1 MKHLLRL
8 AALCAALCLALA
20 GCAPAAAPG
29 SSAPLP
35 GSSADV
41 QPAPAASAK
50 PAGEEY
56 RAVWISYLE
65 WQSADFSSEDAFR
78 AQMGS
83 WFDQYAAMGLNTVLA
98 QVRPFGDALYS
109 SAIFPWSSVC
119 TGTQGLDP
127 GFDPLAVL
135 VEEAHARGLRLEAW
149 LNPYRLA
156 LNDTVPGVF
165 SAGNLAAVH
174 PEWVKQAAGGQ
185 YLDPSRQDVRDCI
198 AAGVQE
204 ILDGYAVDG
213 IHLDD
218 YFYPTTDEAFDAAE
232 YAAAG
237 TNLSLE
243 DWRRENVNALVRQL
257 YQLVH
262 AGGRTAGAV
271 PLGISP
277 QGNNDNNYAQQ
288 YSDAALWLSTP
299 GYIRRMAG
307 PAPGRGGGP
316 VLWPWGLP
324 HRGRRRRQLRPRPGP
339 VADRP
344 QPGGYGHHPA
354 RGRGRRLW
362 PVPQRF
368 PSAQFGLAPA
378 GPGRVRRPDRGS
390 AHSRLRPVCIVS
402 RPNFVYN
409 IGTVSIAAACSHHGA
424 FRCSQ
429 GAFPNRKTPRKE
441 KLP

>member
-50 PAGEEY
+50 PSGEEY

-98 QVRPFGDALYS
+98 QVRPFGDALYP

-119 TGTQGLDP
+119 TGTQGRDP

-165 SAGNLAAVH
+165 SADNLAAVH

-262 AGGRTAGAV
+262 TGGRTAGAV

-299 GYIRRMAG
+299 GYIDYAM
-307 PAPGRGGGP
+307 
-316 VLWPWGLP
+316 
-324 HRGRRRRQLRPRPGP
+324 
-339 VADRP
+339 P
-344 QPGGYGHHPA
+344 QVYWGYGYTT
-354 RGRGRRLW
+354 GSGST
-362 PVPQRF
+362 RF
-368 PSAQFGLAPA
+368 AFENITAEWLALPRAEGVALYFGLGAYRIGDGDGGNYDHAQDQWQTGRNLADMVTTLRGA
-378 GPGRVRRPDRGS
+378 GADGFGLYRSDFLLRNS
-390 AHSRLRPVCIVS
+390 AWPQLAQAEC
-402 RPNFVYN
+402 
-409 IGTVSIAAACSHHGA
+409 AALTEVLHTAG
-424 FRCSQ
+424 
-429 GAFPNRKTPRKE
+429 
-441 KLP
+441 

>member
-1 MKHLLRL
+1 MKHLPRL
-8 AALCAALCLALA
+8 AALFAALCLALA
-20 GCAPAAAPG
+20 GCAPGAAPG

-41 QPAPAASAK
+41 QPSAAASAK

-65 WQSADFSSEDAFR
+65 WQSADFSSEAAFR
-78 AQMGS
+78 AQMGG

-98 QVRPFGDALYS
+98 QVRPFGDALYP

-119 TGTQGLDP
+119 TGTQGRDP

-156 LNDTVPGVF
+156 LNDTVPGAF
-165 SAGNLAAVH
+165 SADSLAAAH

-185 YLDPSRQDVRDCI
+185 YLDPSRPDVRDCI
-198 AAGVQE
+198 VAGVQE

-232 YAAAG
+232 YAAAD

-243 DWRRENVNALVRQL
+243 DWRRDNVNELVRQL

-299 GYIRRMAG
+299 GYIDYAM
-307 PAPGRGGGP
+307 
-316 VLWPWGLP
+316 
-324 HRGRRRRQLRPRPGP
+324 
-339 VADRP
+339 P
-344 QPGGYGHHPA
+344 QVYWGYGYTT
-354 RGRGRRLW
+354 GSGST
-362 PVPQRF
+362 RF
-368 PSAQFGLAPA
+368 AFENITAEWLALPRAEGVALYFGLGAYRIGDGDGGNYDHAQDQWQTGHNLADMVTTLRGA
-378 GPGRVRRPDRGS
+378 GADGFGLYRSDFLLRS
-390 AHSRLRPVCIVS
+390 AAWPQLAQAEC
-402 RPNFVYN
+402 
-409 IGTVSIAAACSHHGA
+409 AALTEVLHPEG
-424 FRCSQ
+424 
-429 GAFPNRKTPRKE
+429 
-441 KLP
+441 

>member
-41 QPAPAASAK
+41 QPAPAAK
-50 PAGEEY
+50 PSGEEY

-98 QVRPFGDALYS
+98 QVRPFGDALYP

-156 LNDTVPGVF
+156 LNDTVPGAF
-165 SAGNLAAVH
+165 SADNLATVH

-185 YLDPSRQDVRDCI
+185 YLDPSRQDVRGCI

-262 AGGRTAGAV
+262 TGGRTAGAV

-299 GYIRRMAG
+299 GYIDYAM
-307 PAPGRGGGP
+307 
-316 VLWPWGLP
+316 
-324 HRGRRRRQLRPRPGP
+324 
-339 VADRP
+339 P
-344 QPGGYGHHPA
+344 QVYWGYGYTT
-354 RGRGRRLW
+354 GSGST
-362 PVPQRF
+362 RF
-368 PSAQFGLAPA
+368 AFENITAEWLALPRAAGVALYFGLGAYRIGDGDGGNYDHAQDQWQTGRNLADMVTTLRGA
-378 GPGRVRRPDRGS
+378 GADGFGLYRSDFLLRNS
-390 AHSRLRPVCIVS
+390 AWPQLAQAEC
-402 RPNFVYN
+402 
-409 IGTVSIAAACSHHGA
+409 AALTEVLHTAG
-424 FRCSQ
+424 
-429 GAFPNRKTPRKE
+429 
-441 KLP
+441 

>member
-20 GCAPAAAPG
+20 GCAPGAAPG

-41 QPAPAASAK
+41 QPAPATK
-50 PAGEEY
+50 PSGEEY

-98 QVRPFGDALYS
+98 QVRPFGDALYP

-119 TGTQGLDP
+119 TGTQGRDP

-156 LNDTVPGVF
+156 LNDTVPGAF
-165 SAGNLAAVH
+165 STDNLAAVH

-232 YAAAG
+232 YAAG
-237 TNLSLE
+237 TDLSLE

-299 GYIRRMAG
+299 GYIDYAM
-307 PAPGRGGGP
+307 
-316 VLWPWGLP
+316 
-324 HRGRRRRQLRPRPGP
+324 
-339 VADRP
+339 P
-344 QPGGYGHHPA
+344 QVYWGYGYTT
-354 RGRGRRLW
+354 GSGST
-362 PVPQRF
+362 RF
-368 PSAQFGLAPA
+368 AFENITAEWLALPRAEGVALYFGLGAYRIGDGDGGNYDHAQDQWQTGRNLADMVTTLRGA
-378 GPGRVRRPDRGS
+378 GADGFGLYRSDFLLRNS
-390 AHSRLRPVCIVS
+390 AWPQLAQAEC
-402 RPNFVYN
+402 
-409 IGTVSIAAACSHHGA
+409 AALTEILHTAG
-424 FRCSQ
+424 
-429 GAFPNRKTPRKE
+429 
-441 KLP
+441 

>member
-41 QPAPAASAK
+41 QPTPAASAK

-98 QVRPFGDALYS
+98 QVRPFGDALYP

-119 TGTQGLDP
+119 TGTQGRDP

-156 LNDTVPGVF
+156 LNDTVPGAF
-165 SAGNLAAVH
+165 SADNLATVH

-237 TNLSLE
+237 TDLSLE

-257 YQLVH
+257 YRLVH

-299 GYIRRMAG
+299 GYIDYAM
-307 PAPGRGGGP
+307 
-316 VLWPWGLP
+316 
-324 HRGRRRRQLRPRPGP
+324 
-339 VADRP
+339 P
-344 QPGGYGHHPA
+344 QVYWGYGYTT
-354 RGRGRRLW
+354 GSGST
-362 PVPQRF
+362 RF
-368 PSAQFGLAPA
+368 AFENITAEWLALPRAEGVALYFGLGAYRIGDGDGGNYDHAQDQWQTGRNLADMVTTLRGA
-378 GPGRVRRPDRGS
+378 GADGFGLYRSDFLLRNS
-390 AHSRLRPVCIVS
+390 AWPQLAQAEC
-402 RPNFVYN
+402 
-409 IGTVSIAAACSHHGA
+409 AALTEVLHTAG
-424 FRCSQ
+424 
-429 GAFPNRKTPRKE
+429 
-441 KLP
+441 

>member
-41 QPAPAASAK
+41 QPAPAAK
-50 PAGEEY
+50 PSGEEY

-98 QVRPFGDALYS
+98 QVRPFGDALYP

-119 TGTQGLDP
+119 TGTQGRDP

-165 SAGNLAAVH
+165 SADNLAAVH

-237 TNLSLE
+237 TDLSLE

-299 GYIRRMAG
+299 GYIDYAM
-307 PAPGRGGGP
+307 
-316 VLWPWGLP
+316 
-324 HRGRRRRQLRPRPGP
+324 
-339 VADRP
+339 P
-344 QPGGYGHHPA
+344 QVYWGYGYTT
-354 RGRGRRLW
+354 GSGST
-362 PVPQRF
+362 RF
-368 PSAQFGLAPA
+368 AFENITAEWLALPRAEGVALYFGLGAYRIGDGDGGNYDHAQDQWQTGRNLADMVTTLRGA
-378 GPGRVRRPDRGS
+378 GADGFGLYRSDFLLRNS
-390 AHSRLRPVCIVS
+390 AWPQLAQAEC
-402 RPNFVYN
+402 
-409 IGTVSIAAACSHHGA
+409 AALTEVLHTAG
-424 FRCSQ
+424 
-429 GAFPNRKTPRKE
+429 
-441 KLP
+441 

>member
-41 QPAPAASAK
+41 QPAPAAK
-50 PAGEEY
+50 PSGEEY

-98 QVRPFGDALYS
+98 QVRPFGDALYP

-119 TGTQGLDP
+119 TGTQGRDP

-135 VEEAHARGLRLEAW
+135 AEEAHARGLRLEAW

-156 LNDTVPGVF
+156 LNDTVPGAF
-165 SAGNLAAVH
+165 SADNLAAVH

-237 TNLSLE
+237 TDLSLE
-243 DWRRENVNALVRQL
+243 DWRRGNVNALVRQL

-299 GYIRRMAG
+299 GYIDYAM
-307 PAPGRGGGP
+307 
-316 VLWPWGLP
+316 
-324 HRGRRRRQLRPRPGP
+324 
-339 VADRP
+339 P
-344 QPGGYGHHPA
+344 QVYWGYGYTT
-354 RGRGRRLW
+354 GSGST
-362 PVPQRF
+362 RF
-368 PSAQFGLAPA
+368 AFENITAEWLALPRAEGVALYFGLGAYRIGDGDGGNYDHAQDQWQTGRNLADMVTTLRGA
-378 GPGRVRRPDRGS
+378 GADGFGLYRSDFLLRNS
-390 AHSRLRPVCIVS
+390 AWPQLAQAEC
-402 RPNFVYN
+402 
-409 IGTVSIAAACSHHGA
+409 AALTEVLHTAG
-424 FRCSQ
+424 
-429 GAFPNRKTPRKE
+429 
-441 KLP
+441 

>member
-35 GSSADV
+35 GSSADI
-41 QPAPAASAK
+41 QPAPAAK
-50 PAGEEY
+50 PSGEEY

-98 QVRPFGDALYS
+98 QVRPFGDALYP

-156 LNDTVPGVF
+156 LNDTVPGAF
-165 SAGNLAAVH
+165 SADNLAAVH

-299 GYIRRMAG
+299 GYIDYAM
-307 PAPGRGGGP
+307 
-316 VLWPWGLP
+316 
-324 HRGRRRRQLRPRPGP
+324 
-339 VADRP
+339 P
-344 QPGGYGHHPA
+344 QVYWGYGYTT
-354 RGRGRRLW
+354 GSGST
-362 PVPQRF
+362 RF
-368 PSAQFGLAPA
+368 AFENITAEWLALPRAEGVALYFGLGAYRIGDGDGGNYDHAQDQWQTGRNLADMVTTLRGA
-378 GPGRVRRPDRGS
+378 GADGFGLYRSDFLLRNS
-390 AHSRLRPVCIVS
+390 AWTQLAQAEC
-402 RPNFVYN
+402 
-409 IGTVSIAAACSHHGA
+409 AALTEVLHTAG
-424 FRCSQ
+424 
-429 GAFPNRKTPRKE
+429 
-441 KLP
+441 

>member
-35 GSSADV
+35 GSSAEV
-41 QPAPAASAK
+41 QPAPAAK
-50 PAGEEY
+50 PSGEEY

-65 WQSADFSSEDAFR
+65 WQSADFSSEAAFR
-78 AQMGS
+78 AQMGG

-98 QVRPFGDALYS
+98 QVRPFGDALYP

-119 TGTQGLDP
+119 TGTQGRDP

-156 LNDTVPGVF
+156 LNDTVPGAF
-165 SAGNLAAVH
+165 SADSLAAAH

-185 YLDPSRQDVRDCI
+185 YLDPSRPDVRDCI

-232 YAAAG
+232 YAAAD
-237 TNLSLE
+237 TDLSLE
-243 DWRRENVNALVRQL
+243 DWRRDNVNALVRQL

-299 GYIRRMAG
+299 GYIDYAM
-307 PAPGRGGGP
+307 
-316 VLWPWGLP
+316 
-324 HRGRRRRQLRPRPGP
+324 
-339 VADRP
+339 P
-344 QPGGYGHHPA
+344 QVYWGYGYTT
-354 RGRGRRLW
+354 GSGST
-362 PVPQRF
+362 RF
-368 PSAQFGLAPA
+368 AFENITAEWLALPRAEGVALYFGLGAYRIGDGDGGNYDHAQDQWQTGHNLADMVTTLRGA
-378 GPGRVRRPDRGS
+378 GADGFGLYRSDFLLRS
-390 AHSRLRPVCIVS
+390 AAWPQLAQAEC
-402 RPNFVYN
+402 
-409 IGTVSIAAACSHHGA
+409 AALTEVLHPEG
-424 FRCSQ
+424 
-429 GAFPNRKTPRKE
+429 
-441 KLP
+441 

>member
-50 PAGEEY
+50 PAGAEY

-98 QVRPFGDALYS
+98 QVRPFGDALYP

-156 LNDTVPGVF
+156 LNDTVPGAF
-165 SAGNLAAVH
+165 SADNLAAVH

-262 AGGRTAGAV
+262 TGGRTAGAV

-299 GYIRRMAG
+299 GYIDYAM
-307 PAPGRGGGP
+307 
-316 VLWPWGLP
+316 
-324 HRGRRRRQLRPRPGP
+324 
-339 VADRP
+339 P
-344 QPGGYGHHPA
+344 QVYWGYGYTT
-354 RGRGRRLW
+354 GSGST
-362 PVPQRF
+362 RF
-368 PSAQFGLAPA
+368 AFENITAEWLALPRAEGVALYFGLGAYRIGDGDGGNYDHAQDQWQTGRNLADMVTTLRGA
-378 GPGRVRRPDRGS
+378 GADGFGLYRSDFLLRNS
-390 AHSRLRPVCIVS
+390 AWPQLAQAEC
-402 RPNFVYN
+402 
-409 IGTVSIAAACSHHGA
+409 AALTEVLHTAG
-424 FRCSQ
+424 
-429 GAFPNRKTPRKE
+429 
-441 KLP
+441 

>member
-98 QVRPFGDALYS
+98 QVRPFGDALYP

-127 GFDPLAVL
+127 GFDPLAIL

-156 LNDTVPGVF
+156 LNDTVPGAF
-165 SAGNLAAVH
+165 SADNLATVH

-237 TNLSLE
+237 TDLSLE

-299 GYIRRMAG
+299 GYIDYAM
-307 PAPGRGGGP
+307 
-316 VLWPWGLP
+316 
-324 HRGRRRRQLRPRPGP
+324 
-339 VADRP
+339 P
-344 QPGGYGHHPA
+344 QVYWGYGYTT
-354 RGRGRRLW
+354 GSGST
-362 PVPQRF
+362 RF
-368 PSAQFGLAPA
+368 AFENITAEWLALPRAEGVALYFGLGAYRIGDGDGGNYDHAQDQWQTGRNLADMVTTLRGA
-378 GPGRVRRPDRGS
+378 GADGFGLYRSDFLLRNS
-390 AHSRLRPVCIVS
+390 AWPQLAQAEC
-402 RPNFVYN
+402 
-409 IGTVSIAAACSHHGA
+409 AALTEVLHTAG
-424 FRCSQ
+424 
-429 GAFPNRKTPRKE
+429 
-441 KLP
+441 

>member
-20 GCAPAAAPG
+20 GCAPGAAPG

-41 QPAPAASAK
+41 QPAPAAK
-50 PAGEEY
+50 PSGEEY

-98 QVRPFGDALYS
+98 QVRPFGDALYP

-156 LNDTVPGVF
+156 LNDTVSGVF
-165 SAGNLAAVH
+165 SADNLAAVH

-299 GYIRRMAG
+299 GYIDYAM
-307 PAPGRGGGP
+307 
-316 VLWPWGLP
+316 
-324 HRGRRRRQLRPRPGP
+324 
-339 VADRP
+339 P
-344 QPGGYGHHPA
+344 QVYWGYGYTT
-354 RGRGRRLW
+354 GSGST
-362 PVPQRF
+362 RF
-368 PSAQFGLAPA
+368 AFENITAEWLALPRAEGVALYFGLGAYRIGDGDGGNYDHAQDQWQTGRNLADMVTTLRGA
-378 GPGRVRRPDRGS
+378 GADGFGLYRSDFLLRNS
-390 AHSRLRPVCIVS
+390 AWPQLAQAEC
-402 RPNFVYN
+402 
-409 IGTVSIAAACSHHGA
+409 AALTEVLHTAG
-424 FRCSQ
+424 
-429 GAFPNRKTPRKE
+429 
-441 KLP
+441 

>member
-41 QPAPAASAK
+41 QPAPAAK
-50 PAGEEY
+50 PSGEEY

-98 QVRPFGDALYS
+98 QVRPFGDALYP

-156 LNDTVPGVF
+156 LNDTVPGAF
-165 SAGNLAAVH
+165 SADNLAAVH

-232 YAAAG
+232 YAAAD
-237 TNLSLE
+237 TDLSLE
-243 DWRRENVNALVRQL
+243 DWRRGNVNALVRQL
-257 YQLVH
+257 YRLVH

-299 GYIRRMAG
+299 GYIDYAM
-307 PAPGRGGGP
+307 
-316 VLWPWGLP
+316 
-324 HRGRRRRQLRPRPGP
+324 
-339 VADRP
+339 P
-344 QPGGYGHHPA
+344 QVYWGYGYTT
-354 RGRGRRLW
+354 GSGST
-362 PVPQRF
+362 RF
-368 PSAQFGLAPA
+368 AFENITAEWLALPRAEGVALYFGLGAYRIGDGDGGNYDHAQDQWQTGRNLADMVTTLRGA
-378 GPGRVRRPDRGS
+378 GADGFGLYRSDFLLRNS
-390 AHSRLRPVCIVS
+390 AWPQLAQAEC
-402 RPNFVYN
+402 
-409 IGTVSIAAACSHHGA
+409 AALTEVLHTAG
-424 FRCSQ
+424 
-429 GAFPNRKTPRKE
+429 
-441 KLP
+441 

>member
-98 QVRPFGDALYS
+98 QVRPFGDALYP

-156 LNDTVPGVF
+156 LNDTVPGAF
-165 SAGNLAAVH
+165 SADNLAAVH

-237 TNLSLE
+237 TDLSLE

-299 GYIRRMAG
+299 GYIDYAM
-307 PAPGRGGGP
+307 
-316 VLWPWGLP
+316 
-324 HRGRRRRQLRPRPGP
+324 
-339 VADRP
+339 P
-344 QPGGYGHHPA
+344 QVYWGYGYTT
-354 RGRGRRLW
+354 GSGST
-362 PVPQRF
+362 RF
-368 PSAQFGLAPA
+368 AFENITAEWLALPRAEGVALYFGLGAYRIGDGDDGNYDHAQDQWQTGHNLADMVTTLRGA
-378 GPGRVRRPDRGS
+378 GADGFGLYRSDFLLRNS
-390 AHSRLRPVCIVS
+390 AWTQLAQAEC
-402 RPNFVYN
+402 
-409 IGTVSIAAACSHHGA
+409 AALTEVLHTAG
-424 FRCSQ
+424 
-429 GAFPNRKTPRKE
+429 
-441 KLP
+441 

>member
-20 GCAPAAAPG
+20 GCAPAAALG

-41 QPAPAASAK
+41 QPAPAAK
-50 PAGEEY
+50 PSGEEY

-98 QVRPFGDALYS
+98 QVRPFGDALYP

-156 LNDTVPGVF
+156 LNDTVPGAF
-165 SAGNLAAVH
+165 SADNLAAAH

-243 DWRRENVNALVRQL
+243 DWRRGNVNALVRQL
-257 YQLVH
+257 YRLVH

-299 GYIRRMAG
+299 GYIDYAM
-307 PAPGRGGGP
+307 
-316 VLWPWGLP
+316 
-324 HRGRRRRQLRPRPGP
+324 
-339 VADRP
+339 P
-344 QPGGYGHHPA
+344 QVYWGYGYTT
-354 RGRGRRLW
+354 GSGST
-362 PVPQRF
+362 RF
-368 PSAQFGLAPA
+368 AFENITAEWLALPRAEGVALYFGLGAYRIGDGDGGNYDHAQDQWQTGRNLADMVTTLRGA
-378 GPGRVRRPDRGS
+378 GADGFGLYRSDFLLRNS
-390 AHSRLRPVCIVS
+390 AWPQLAQAEC
-402 RPNFVYN
+402 
-409 IGTVSIAAACSHHGA
+409 AALTEVLHTAG
-424 FRCSQ
+424 
-429 GAFPNRKTPRKE
+429 
-441 KLP
+441 

>member
-98 QVRPFGDALYS
+98 QVRPFGDALYP

-156 LNDTVPGVF
+156 LNDTVPGAF
-165 SAGNLAAVH
+165 SADNLAAVH

-288 YSDAALWLSTP
+288 YSDAALWLSAP
-299 GYIRRMAG
+299 GYIDYAM
-307 PAPGRGGGP
+307 
-316 VLWPWGLP
+316 
-324 HRGRRRRQLRPRPGP
+324 
-339 VADRP
+339 P
-344 QPGGYGHHPA
+344 QVYWGYGYTT
-354 RGRGRRLW
+354 GSGST
-362 PVPQRF
+362 RF
-368 PSAQFGLAPA
+368 AFENITAEWLALPRAESTALYFGLGAY
-378 GPGRVRRPDRGS
+378 RVGVGDGGANADSVSQWCTGS
-390 AHSRLRPVCIVS
+390 ALARQVTDLRS
-402 RPNFVYN
+402 AGAGGWALYRYGSLFRSDES
-409 IGTVSIAAACSHHGA
+409 GLAAAERAALTALDG
-424 FRCSQ
+424 
-429 GAFPNRKTPRKE
+429 
-441 KLP
+441 

>member
-50 PAGEEY
+50 PSGEEY

-98 QVRPFGDALYS
+98 QVRPFGDALYP

-156 LNDTVPGVF
+156 LNDTVPGAF
-165 SAGNLAAVH
+165 SADNLATMH

-299 GYIRRMAG
+299 GYIDYAM
-307 PAPGRGGGP
+307 
-316 VLWPWGLP
+316 
-324 HRGRRRRQLRPRPGP
+324 
-339 VADRP
+339 P
-344 QPGGYGHHPA
+344 QVYWGYGYTT
-354 RGRGRRLW
+354 GSGST
-362 PVPQRF
+362 RF
-368 PSAQFGLAPA
+368 AFENITADWLALPRAEGVALYFGLGAYRIGDGDGGNYDHAQDQWQTGRNLADMVTTLRGA
-378 GPGRVRRPDRGS
+378 GADGFGLYRSDFLLRNS
-390 AHSRLRPVCIVS
+390 AWPQLAQAEC
-402 RPNFVYN
+402 
-409 IGTVSIAAACSHHGA
+409 AALTEVLHTAD
-424 FRCSQ
+424 
-429 GAFPNRKTPRKE
+429 
-441 KLP
+441 

>member
-41 QPAPAASAK
+41 QPAPAAK
-50 PAGEEY
+50 PSGEEY

-98 QVRPFGDALYS
+98 QVRPFGDALYP

-156 LNDTVPGVF
+156 LNDTVPGAF
-165 SAGNLAAVH
+165 SADNLATVH

-237 TNLSLE
+237 TDLSLE

-299 GYIRRMAG
+299 GYIDYAM
-307 PAPGRGGGP
+307 
-316 VLWPWGLP
+316 
-324 HRGRRRRQLRPRPGP
+324 
-339 VADRP
+339 P
-344 QPGGYGHHPA
+344 QVYWGYGYTT
-354 RGRGRRLW
+354 GSGST
-362 PVPQRF
+362 RF
-368 PSAQFGLAPA
+368 AFENITAEWLALPRAEGVALYFGLGAYRIGDGDGGNYDHAQDQWQTGRNLADMVTTLRGA
-378 GPGRVRRPDRGS
+378 GADGFGLYRSDFLLRNS
-390 AHSRLRPVCIVS
+390 AWPQLAQAEC
-402 RPNFVYN
+402 
-409 IGTVSIAAACSHHGA
+409 AALTEVLHTAG
-424 FRCSQ
+424 
-429 GAFPNRKTPRKE
+429 
-441 KLP
+441 

>member
-41 QPAPAASAK
+41 QPTPAASAK

-98 QVRPFGDALYS
+98 QVRPFGDALYP

-119 TGTQGLDP
+119 TGTQGRDP

-156 LNDTVPGVF
+156 LNDTVPGAF
-165 SAGNLAAVH
+165 SADNLATVH

-237 TNLSLE
+237 TDLSLE

-299 GYIRRMAG
+299 GYIDYAM
-307 PAPGRGGGP
+307 
-316 VLWPWGLP
+316 
-324 HRGRRRRQLRPRPGP
+324 
-339 VADRP
+339 P
-344 QPGGYGHHPA
+344 QVYWGYGYTT
-354 RGRGRRLW
+354 GSGST
-362 PVPQRF
+362 RF
-368 PSAQFGLAPA
+368 AFENITAEWLALPRAEGVALYFGLGAYRIGDGDGGNYDHAQDQWQTGRNLADMVTTLRGA
-378 GPGRVRRPDRGS
+378 GADGFGLYRSDFLLRNS
-390 AHSRLRPVCIVS
+390 AWPQLAQAEC
-402 RPNFVYN
+402 
-409 IGTVSIAAACSHHGA
+409 AALTEVLHTAG
-424 FRCSQ
+424 
-429 GAFPNRKTPRKE
+429 
-441 KLP
+441 

>member
-65 WQSADFSSEDAFR
+65 WQSADFSSEGAFR

-83 WFDQYAAMGLNTVLA
+83 WFDQYAAMGLNAVLA
-98 QVRPFGDALYS
+98 QVRPFGDALYP

-156 LNDTVPGVF
+156 LNDTVPGAF
-165 SAGNLAAVH
+165 SADNLATVH

-262 AGGRTAGAV
+262 TGGRTAGAV

-299 GYIRRMAG
+299 GYIDYAM
-307 PAPGRGGGP
+307 
-316 VLWPWGLP
+316 
-324 HRGRRRRQLRPRPGP
+324 
-339 VADRP
+339 P
-344 QPGGYGHHPA
+344 QVYWGYGYTT
-354 RGRGRRLW
+354 GSGST
-362 PVPQRF
+362 RF
-368 PSAQFGLAPA
+368 AFENITAEGVALYFGLGAYRIGDGDGGNYDHAQDQWQTGRNLADMVTTLRGA
-378 GPGRVRRPDRGS
+378 GADGFGLYRSDFLLRNS
-390 AHSRLRPVCIVS
+390 AWPQLAQAEC
-402 RPNFVYN
+402 
-409 IGTVSIAAACSHHGA
+409 AALTEVLHTAG
-424 FRCSQ
+424 
-429 GAFPNRKTPRKE
+429 
-441 KLP
+441 

>member
-50 PAGEEY
+50 PSGEEY

-98 QVRPFGDALYS
+98 QVRPFGDALYP

-119 TGTQGLDP
+119 TGTQGRDP

-165 SAGNLAAVH
+165 SADNLAAVH

-232 YAAAG
+232 YAAG

-262 AGGRTAGAV
+262 TGGRTAGTV

-299 GYIRRMAG
+299 GYIDYAM
-307 PAPGRGGGP
+307 
-316 VLWPWGLP
+316 
-324 HRGRRRRQLRPRPGP
+324 
-339 VADRP
+339 P
-344 QPGGYGHHPA
+344 QVYWGYGYTT
-354 RGRGRRLW
+354 GSGST
-362 PVPQRF
+362 RF
-368 PSAQFGLAPA
+368 AFENITTEWLALPRAEGVALYFGLGAYRIGDGDGGNYDHAQDQWQTGRNLADMVTTLRGA
-378 GPGRVRRPDRGS
+378 GADGFGLYRSDFLLRNS
-390 AHSRLRPVCIVS
+390 AWPQLAQAEC
-402 RPNFVYN
+402 
-409 IGTVSIAAACSHHGA
+409 AALTEVLHTAG
-424 FRCSQ
+424 
-429 GAFPNRKTPRKE
+429 
-441 KLP
+441 

>member
-41 QPAPAASAK
+41 QPAPAAK
-50 PAGEEY
+50 PSGEEY

-98 QVRPFGDALYS
+98 QVRPFGDALYP

-135 VEEAHARGLRLEAW
+135 AEEAHARGLRLEAW

-156 LNDTVPGVF
+156 LNDTVPGAF
-165 SAGNLAAVH
+165 SADSLAAAH

-185 YLDPSRQDVRDCI
+185 YLDPSRPDVRDCI

-232 YAAAG
+232 YAAAD
-237 TNLSLE
+237 TDLSLE
-243 DWRRENVNALVRQL
+243 DWRRDNVNALVRQL

-299 GYIRRMAG
+299 GYIDYAM
-307 PAPGRGGGP
+307 
-316 VLWPWGLP
+316 
-324 HRGRRRRQLRPRPGP
+324 
-339 VADRP
+339 P
-344 QPGGYGHHPA
+344 QVYWGYGYTT
-354 RGRGRRLW
+354 GSGST
-362 PVPQRF
+362 RF
-368 PSAQFGLAPA
+368 AFENITAEWLALPRAEGVALYFGLGAYRIGDGDGGNYDHAQDQWQTGHNLADMVTTLRGA
-378 GPGRVRRPDRGS
+378 GADGFGLYRSDFLLRS
-390 AHSRLRPVCIVS
+390 AAWPQLAQAEC
-402 RPNFVYN
+402 
-409 IGTVSIAAACSHHGA
+409 AALTEVLHTAG
-424 FRCSQ
+424 
-429 GAFPNRKTPRKE
+429 
-441 KLP
+441 

>member
-98 QVRPFGDALYS
+98 QVRPFGDALYP

-165 SAGNLAAVH
+165 SADNLAAVH

-232 YAAAG
+232 YAAVG

-299 GYIRRMAG
+299 GYIDYAM
-307 PAPGRGGGP
+307 
-316 VLWPWGLP
+316 
-324 HRGRRRRQLRPRPGP
+324 
-339 VADRP
+339 P
-344 QPGGYGHHPA
+344 QVYWGYGYTT
-354 RGRGRRLW
+354 GSGST
-362 PVPQRF
+362 RF
-368 PSAQFGLAPA
+368 AFENITAEWLALPRAEGVALYFGLGAYRIGDGDGGNYDHAQDQWQTGRNLADMVTTLRGA
-378 GPGRVRRPDRGS
+378 GADGFGLYRSDFL
-390 AHSRLRPVCIVS
+390 LRNSVWPQLAQAEC
-402 RPNFVYN
+402 
-409 IGTVSIAAACSHHGA
+409 AALTEVLHTAG
-424 FRCSQ
+424 
-429 GAFPNRKTPRKE
+429 
-441 KLP
+441 

>member
-65 WQSADFSSEDAFR
+65 WQSADFSSEGAFR

-83 WFDQYAAMGLNTVLA
+83 WFDQYAAMGLNAVLA
-98 QVRPFGDALYS
+98 QVRPFGDALYP

-156 LNDTVPGVF
+156 LNDTVPGAF
-165 SAGNLAAVH
+165 SADNLATVH

-204 ILDGYAVDG
+204 ILDDYAVDG

-262 AGGRTAGAV
+262 TGGRTAGAV

-299 GYIRRMAG
+299 GYIDYAM
-307 PAPGRGGGP
+307 
-316 VLWPWGLP
+316 
-324 HRGRRRRQLRPRPGP
+324 
-339 VADRP
+339 P
-344 QPGGYGHHPA
+344 QVYWGYGYTT
-354 RGRGRRLW
+354 GSGST
-362 PVPQRF
+362 RF
-368 PSAQFGLAPA
+368 AFENITAEWLALPRAEGVALYFGLGAYRIGDGDGGNYDHAQDQWQTGRNLADMVTTLRGA
-378 GPGRVRRPDRGS
+378 GADGFGLYRSDFLLRNS
-390 AHSRLRPVCIVS
+390 AWPQLAQAEC
-402 RPNFVYN
+402 
-409 IGTVSIAAACSHHGA
+409 AALTEVLHTAG
-424 FRCSQ
+424 
-429 GAFPNRKTPRKE
+429 
-441 KLP
+441 

>member
-20 GCAPAAAPG
+20 GCAPGAAPG

-41 QPAPAASAK
+41 QPAPAAK
-50 PAGEEY
+50 PSGEEY

-98 QVRPFGDALYS
+98 QVRPFGDALYP

-156 LNDTVPGVF
+156 LNDTVPGAF
-165 SAGNLAAVH
+165 SADNLAAVH

-243 DWRRENVNALVRQL
+243 DWRRENVNALVFTADGEL
-257 YQLVH
+257 YTGSFSGLDPDAKYKVTISYDSGYYTISGGMSIAGLVE
-262 AGGRTAGAV
+262 A
-271 PLGISP
+271 
-277 QGNNDNNYAQQ
+277 
-288 YSDAALWLSTP
+288 DAAK
-299 GYIRRMAG
+299 
-307 PAPGRGGGP
+307 
-316 VLWPWGLP
+316 
-324 HRGRRRRQLRPRPGP
+324 
-339 VADRP
+339 
-344 QPGGYGHHPA
+344 
-354 RGRGRRLW
+354 
-362 PVPQRF
+362 
-368 PSAQFGLAPA
+368 
-378 GPGRVRRPDRGS
+378 
-390 AHSRLRPVCIVS
+390 
-402 RPNFVYN
+402 N
-409 IGTVSIAAACSHHGA
+409 
-424 FRCSQ
+424 
-429 GAFPNRKTPRKE
+429 E
-441 KLP
+441 

>member
-41 QPAPAASAK
+41 QPAPAAK
-50 PAGEEY
+50 PSGEEY

-98 QVRPFGDALYS
+98 QVRPFGDALYP

-119 TGTQGLDP
+119 TGTQGRDP

-156 LNDTVPGVF
+156 LNDTVPGAF
-165 SAGNLAAVH
+165 SADNLAAVH

-243 DWRRENVNALVRQL
+243 DWRRGNVNALVRQL
-257 YQLVH
+257 YRLVH

-299 GYIRRMAG
+299 GYIDYAM
-307 PAPGRGGGP
+307 
-316 VLWPWGLP
+316 
-324 HRGRRRRQLRPRPGP
+324 
-339 VADRP
+339 P
-344 QPGGYGHHPA
+344 QVYWGYGYTT
-354 RGRGRRLW
+354 GSGST
-362 PVPQRF
+362 RF
-368 PSAQFGLAPA
+368 AFENITAEWLALPRAEGVALYFGLGAYRIGDGDGGNYDHAQDQWQTGRNLADMVTTLRGA
-378 GPGRVRRPDRGS
+378 GADGFGLYRSDFLLRNS
-390 AHSRLRPVCIVS
+390 AWPQLAQAEC
-402 RPNFVYN
+402 
-409 IGTVSIAAACSHHGA
+409 AALTEVLHTAG
-424 FRCSQ
+424 
-429 GAFPNRKTPRKE
+429 
-441 KLP
+441 

>member
-98 QVRPFGDALYS
+98 QVRPFGDALYP

-156 LNDTVPGVF
+156 LNDTVPD
-165 SAGNLAAVH
+165 NLATVH
-174 PEWVKQAAGGQ
+174 PEWEKQAAGGQ

-299 GYIRRMAG
+299 GYIDYAM
-307 PAPGRGGGP
+307 
-316 VLWPWGLP
+316 
-324 HRGRRRRQLRPRPGP
+324 
-339 VADRP
+339 P
-344 QPGGYGHHPA
+344 QVYWGYGYTT
-354 RGRGRRLW
+354 GSGST
-362 PVPQRF
+362 RF
-368 PSAQFGLAPA
+368 AFENITAEWLALPRAEGVALYFGLGAYRIGDGDGGNYDHAQDQWQTGRNLADMVTTLRGA
-378 GPGRVRRPDRGS
+378 GADGFGLYRSDFLLRNS
-390 AHSRLRPVCIVS
+390 AWPQLAQAEC
-402 RPNFVYN
+402 
-409 IGTVSIAAACSHHGA
+409 AALTEVLHTAG
-424 FRCSQ
+424 
-429 GAFPNRKTPRKE
+429 
-441 KLP
+441 

>member
-20 GCAPAAAPG
+20 GCAPGAAPG

-41 QPAPAASAK
+41 QPAPAAK
-50 PAGEEY
+50 PSGEEY

-65 WQSADFSSEDAFR
+65 WQSADFSSEGAFR

-83 WFDQYAAMGLNTVLA
+83 WFDQYTAMGLNTVLA
-98 QVRPFGDALYS
+98 QVRPFGDALYP

-119 TGTQGLDP
+119 TGTQGLAP

-156 LNDTVPGVF
+156 LNDTVPGAF
-165 SAGNLAAVH
+165 STDNLATVH

-237 TNLSLE
+237 TDLSLE

-299 GYIRRMAG
+299 GYIDYAM
-307 PAPGRGGGP
+307 
-316 VLWPWGLP
+316 
-324 HRGRRRRQLRPRPGP
+324 
-339 VADRP
+339 P
-344 QPGGYGHHPA
+344 QVYWGYGYTT
-354 RGRGRRLW
+354 GSGST
-362 PVPQRF
+362 RF
-368 PSAQFGLAPA
+368 AFENITAEWLALPRAEGVALYFGLGAYRIGDGDGGNYDHAQDQWQTGRNLADMVTTLRGA
-378 GPGRVRRPDRGS
+378 GADGFGLYRSDFLLRNS
-390 AHSRLRPVCIVS
+390 AWPQLAQAEC
-402 RPNFVYN
+402 
-409 IGTVSIAAACSHHGA
+409 AALTEVLHTAG
-424 FRCSQ
+424 
-429 GAFPNRKTPRKE
+429 
-441 KLP
+441 

>member
-98 QVRPFGDALYS
+98 QVRPFGDALYP

-156 LNDTVPGVF
+156 LNDTVPGAF
-165 SAGNLAAVH
+165 SADNLATVH

-262 AGGRTAGAV
+262 VGGRTAGAV

-299 GYIRRMAG
+299 GYIDYAM
-307 PAPGRGGGP
+307 
-316 VLWPWGLP
+316 
-324 HRGRRRRQLRPRPGP
+324 
-339 VADRP
+339 P
-344 QPGGYGHHPA
+344 QVYWGYGYTT
-354 RGRGRRLW
+354 GSGST
-362 PVPQRF
+362 RF
-368 PSAQFGLAPA
+368 AFENITAEWLALPRAEGVALYFGLGAYRIGDGDGGNYDHAQDQWQTGRNLADMVTTLRGA
-378 GPGRVRRPDRGS
+378 GADGFGLYRSDFLLRNS
-390 AHSRLRPVCIVS
+390 AWPQLAQAEC
-402 RPNFVYN
+402 
-409 IGTVSIAAACSHHGA
+409 AALTEVLHTAG
-424 FRCSQ
+424 
-429 GAFPNRKTPRKE
+429 
-441 KLP
+441 

>member
-8 AALCAALCLALA
+8 AALFAALCLALA
-20 GCAPAAAPG
+20 GCAPGAAPG

-41 QPAPAASAK
+41 QPPAAASAK

-65 WQSADFSSEDAFR
+65 WQSADFSSEAAFR
-78 AQMGS
+78 AQMGG
-83 WFDQYAAMGLNTVLA
+83 WFDQYTAMGLNTVLA
-98 QVRPFGDALYS
+98 QVRPFGDALYP

-119 TGTQGLDP
+119 TGTQGCDP

-156 LNDTVPGVF
+156 LNDTVPGAF
-165 SAGNLAAVH
+165 SADSLAAAH

-185 YLDPSRQDVRDCI
+185 YLDPSRPDVRDCI

-232 YAAAG
+232 YAAAD
-237 TNLSLE
+237 TDLSLE
-243 DWRRENVNALVRQL
+243 DWRRDNVNALVRQL

-299 GYIRRMAG
+299 GYIDYAM
-307 PAPGRGGGP
+307 
-316 VLWPWGLP
+316 
-324 HRGRRRRQLRPRPGP
+324 
-339 VADRP
+339 P
-344 QPGGYGHHPA
+344 QVYWGYGYTT
-354 RGRGRRLW
+354 GSGST
-362 PVPQRF
+362 RF
-368 PSAQFGLAPA
+368 AFENITAEWLTLPRAEGVSLYFGLGAYRIGDGDGGNYDHAQDQWQTGHNLADMVTTLRGA
-378 GPGRVRRPDRGS
+378 GADGFGLYRSDFLLRS
-390 AHSRLRPVCIVS
+390 AAWPQLAQAEC
-402 RPNFVYN
+402 
-409 IGTVSIAAACSHHGA
+409 AALTEVLHPEG
-424 FRCSQ
+424 
-429 GAFPNRKTPRKE
+429 
-441 KLP
+441 

>member
-1 MKHLLRL
+1 MKHLPRL
-8 AALCAALCLALA
+8 AALFAALCLALA
-20 GCAPAAAPG
+20 GCAPGAAPG

-41 QPAPAASAK
+41 QPSAAASAK

-65 WQSADFSSEDAFR
+65 WQSADFSSEAAFR
-78 AQMGS
+78 AQMGG

-98 QVRPFGDALYS
+98 QVRPFGDALYP

-119 TGTQGLDP
+119 TGTQGCDP

-156 LNDTVPGVF
+156 LNDTVPGAF
-165 SAGNLAAVH
+165 SADSLAAAH

-185 YLDPSRQDVRDCI
+185 YLDPSRPDVRDCI

-232 YAAAG
+232 YAAAD
-237 TNLSLE
+237 TDLSLE
-243 DWRRENVNALVRQL
+243 DWRRDNVNALVRQL

-299 GYIRRMAG
+299 GYIDYAM
-307 PAPGRGGGP
+307 
-316 VLWPWGLP
+316 
-324 HRGRRRRQLRPRPGP
+324 
-339 VADRP
+339 P
-344 QPGGYGHHPA
+344 QVYWGYGYTT
-354 RGRGRRLW
+354 G
-362 PVPQRF
+362 
-368 PSAQFGLAPA
+368 
-378 GPGRVRRPDRGS
+378 
-390 AHSRLRPVCIVS
+390 
-402 RPNFVYN
+402 
-409 IGTVSIAAACSHHGA
+409 
-424 FRCSQ
+424 
-429 GAFPNRKTPRKE
+429 
-441 KLP
+441 

>member
-98 QVRPFGDALYS
+98 QVRPFGDALYP

-156 LNDTVPGVF
+156 LNDTVPGAF
-165 SAGNLAAVH
+165 SADNLATVH

-237 TNLSLE
+237 TDLSLE

-262 AGGRTAGAV
+262 TGGRTAGAV

-299 GYIRRMAG
+299 GYIDYAM
-307 PAPGRGGGP
+307 
-316 VLWPWGLP
+316 
-324 HRGRRRRQLRPRPGP
+324 
-339 VADRP
+339 P
-344 QPGGYGHHPA
+344 QVYWGYGYTT
-354 RGRGRRLW
+354 GSGST
-362 PVPQRF
+362 RF
-368 PSAQFGLAPA
+368 AFENITAEWLALPRAAGVALYFGLGAYRIGDGDGGNYDHAQDQWQTGRNLADMVTTLRGA
-378 GPGRVRRPDRGS
+378 GADGFGLYRSDFLLRNS
-390 AHSRLRPVCIVS
+390 AWPQLAQAEC
-402 RPNFVYN
+402 
-409 IGTVSIAAACSHHGA
+409 AALTEVLHTAG
-424 FRCSQ
+424 
-429 GAFPNRKTPRKE
+429 
-441 KLP
+441 

>member
-20 GCAPAAAPG
+20 GCAPGAAPG

-41 QPAPAASAK
+41 QPAPAAK
-50 PAGEEY
+50 PSGEEY

-65 WQSADFSSEDAFR
+65 WQSADFSSEGAFR

-83 WFDQYAAMGLNTVLA
+83 WFDQYTAMGLNTVLA
-98 QVRPFGDALYS
+98 QVRPFGDALYP

-119 TGTQGLDP
+119 TGTQGLAP

-156 LNDTVPGVF
+156 LNDTVPGAF
-165 SAGNLAAVH
+165 STDNLATVH

-237 TNLSLE
+237 TDLSLE

-299 GYIRRMAG
+299 GYIDYAM
-307 PAPGRGGGP
+307 
-316 VLWPWGLP
+316 
-324 HRGRRRRQLRPRPGP
+324 
-339 VADRP
+339 P
-344 QPGGYGHHPA
+344 QVYWGYGYTT
-354 RGRGRRLW
+354 GSGST
-362 PVPQRF
+362 RF
-368 PSAQFGLAPA
+368 AFENITAEWLALPRAEGVALYFGLGAYRIGDGDGGNYDHAQDQWQTGRNLADMVTTLRGA
-378 GPGRVRRPDRGS
+378 GADGFGLYRSDFLLRNS
-390 AHSRLRPVCIVS
+390 AWPQLAQAEC
-402 RPNFVYN
+402 
-409 IGTVSIAAACSHHGA
+409 AALTEILHTAG
-424 FRCSQ
+424 
-429 GAFPNRKTPRKE
+429 
-441 KLP
+441 

>member
-98 QVRPFGDALYS
+98 QVRPFGDALYP

-165 SAGNLAAVH
+165 SADNLSAVH

-299 GYIRRMAG
+299 GYIDYAM
-307 PAPGRGGGP
+307 
-316 VLWPWGLP
+316 
-324 HRGRRRRQLRPRPGP
+324 
-339 VADRP
+339 P
-344 QPGGYGHHPA
+344 QVYWGYGYTT
-354 RGRGRRLW
+354 GSGST
-362 PVPQRF
+362 RF
-368 PSAQFGLAPA
+368 AFENITAEWLALPRAEGVALYFGLGAYRIGDGDGGNYDHAQDQWQTGRNLADMVTTLRGA
-378 GPGRVRRPDRGS
+378 GADGFGLYRSDFLLRNS
-390 AHSRLRPVCIVS
+390 AWPQLAQAEC
-402 RPNFVYN
+402 
-409 IGTVSIAAACSHHGA
+409 AALTEVLHTAG
-424 FRCSQ
+424 
-429 GAFPNRKTPRKE
+429 
-441 KLP
+441 

>member
-41 QPAPAASAK
+41 QPAPAAK
-50 PAGEEY
+50 PSGEEY

-65 WQSADFSSEDAFR
+65 WQSADFSREDAFR

-98 QVRPFGDALYS
+98 QVRPFGDALYP

-156 LNDTVPGVF
+156 LNDTVPGAF
-165 SAGNLAAVH
+165 SADNLATVH

-299 GYIRRMAG
+299 GYIDYAM
-307 PAPGRGGGP
+307 
-316 VLWPWGLP
+316 
-324 HRGRRRRQLRPRPGP
+324 
-339 VADRP
+339 P
-344 QPGGYGHHPA
+344 QVYWGYGYTT
-354 RGRGRRLW
+354 GSGST
-362 PVPQRF
+362 RF
-368 PSAQFGLAPA
+368 AFENITAEWLALPRAEGVALYFGLGAYRIGDGDSGNYDHAQDQWQTGRNLADMVTTLRGA
-378 GPGRVRRPDRGS
+378 GADGFGLYRSDFLLRNS
-390 AHSRLRPVCIVS
+390 AWPQLAQAEC
-402 RPNFVYN
+402 
-409 IGTVSIAAACSHHGA
+409 AALTEVLHTAG
-424 FRCSQ
+424 
-429 GAFPNRKTPRKE
+429 
-441 KLP
+441 